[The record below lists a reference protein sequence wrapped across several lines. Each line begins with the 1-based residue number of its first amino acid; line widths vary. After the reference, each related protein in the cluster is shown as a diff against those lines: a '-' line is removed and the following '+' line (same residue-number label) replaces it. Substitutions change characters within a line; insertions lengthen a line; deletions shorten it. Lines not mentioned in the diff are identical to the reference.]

1 MNAWQLGARMTASRL
16 RGERAPLL
24 LGCSVLVAALCAYLE
39 RSIGGATAV
48 DRALTRDTFG
58 ILLPLVG
65 YSIFQRATRG
75 GRLDSSARVVARHGV
90 SGRRAWLGAAL
101 PPTALLAALGTAFA
115 VATVCGARG
124 LGDPGL
130 ARDLWQSTWVG
141 AIAGTAYGAWLAFG
155 SDFGRHG
162 AGRKW
167 VLLFDLLLGSASGN
181 AALFWPR
188 AHIRS
193 LLGGEPL
200 LGLGQGTALAV
211 LLAGALTVLL
221 VALRRAPD

>member
-1 MNAWQLGARMTASRL
+1 MNAWQLGARTTGTRL
-16 RGERAPLL
+16 RSDGTALL
-24 LGCSVLVAALCAYLE
+24 LGLSVLIAALLAYLE
-39 RSIGGATAV
+39 RRAGGAAV

-58 ILLPLVG
+58 ILLPIVG

-90 SGRRAWLGAAL
+90 SGRAAWLGAAL
-101 PPTALLAALGTAFA
+101 PPTALLALLGMAFA
-115 VATVCGARG
+115 VAAVCCARG
-124 LGDPGL
+124 LGDPEL

-141 AIAGTAYGAWLAFG
+141 ALAGAAYGAWLAFG
-155 SDFGRHG
+155 SDFGRFG

-167 VLLFDLLLGSASGN
+167 VLLADLLLGSVSGKV
-181 AALFWPR
+181 ALFWPR

-200 LGLGQGTALAV
+200 LGLSQGTALAV
-211 LLAGALTVLL
+211 LLASTVTVLL